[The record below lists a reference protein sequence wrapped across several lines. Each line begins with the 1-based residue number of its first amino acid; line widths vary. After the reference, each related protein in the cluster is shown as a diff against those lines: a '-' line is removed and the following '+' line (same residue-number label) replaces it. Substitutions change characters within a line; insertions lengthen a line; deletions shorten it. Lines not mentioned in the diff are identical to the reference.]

1 MDIKTCEE
9 YVLAEL
15 KQAQLEARYWHKRAS
30 ILAQK
35 LAIYEAA
42 AKLRKGPRPTPE
54 SPPPTD

>member
-30 ILAQK
+30 ILA
-35 LAIYEAA
+35 
-42 AKLRKGPRPTPE
+42 
-54 SPPPTD
+54 

>member
-15 KQAQLEARYWHKRAS
+15 KQAQLEARYWRKRAS

-35 LAIYEAA
+35 LAIHEAA
-42 AKLRKGPRPTPE
+42 AKLRKEPRPAPA